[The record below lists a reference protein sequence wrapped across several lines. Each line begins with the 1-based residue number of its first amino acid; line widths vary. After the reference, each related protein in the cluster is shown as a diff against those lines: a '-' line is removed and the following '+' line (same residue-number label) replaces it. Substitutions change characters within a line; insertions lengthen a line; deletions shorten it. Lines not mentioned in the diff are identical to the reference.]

1 MPDAHSDTCVLVVED
16 DTELRQMYREWL
28 ADEYAVRTAADGP
41 ETLETFDADVD
52 VVLLDRNLPNTTGEK
67 LLPHFRNYEGECE
80 IALVT
85 AVEPDWDIL
94 EMDFDAYVTKP
105 VREPNLLDLVDA
117 LCSPETRS
125 VLDDANLDVIP

>member
-1 MPDAHSDTCVLVVED
+1 MADSHSDTCVLVVED
-16 DTELRQMYREWL
+16 ETELRTMYREWL
-28 ADEYAVRTAADGP
+28 AESFEVRTAGDGS
-41 ETLETFDADVD
+41 EALQTFDADVD

-67 LLPHFRNYEGECE
+67 LLPHFRNYGTECE

-105 VREPNLLDLVDA
+105 VRQPNLLDLVDA
-117 LCSPETRS
+117 LCDDDARS
-125 VLDDANLDVIP
+125 VLDDENLDVIP